1 MGMKQLNL
9 GLSIFEIKKLMK
21 IMDIEG
27 NDSIKKTEFINAL
40 MYSKIYK
47 YILFTNQKIGL
58 NIKPSMWIL

>member
-40 MYSKIYK
+40 MYTKI
-47 YILFTNQKIGL
+47 
-58 NIKPSMWIL
+58 